1 MPICTSCTH
10 PLPHLYTLYQSAYNL
25 RLEQCSNC
33 HAFADPY
40 VEHDGLT
47 LLLDLILLKPG
58 VYRHLLFNRGAEPR
72 QAVITREEN
81 TVTAE
86 DIKGSKKNAKRSE
99 EARCWAR
106 WKTTMELGCILI
118 LVDSFIRW
126 SNIYPVVSSD
136 STAFTPWT
144 QDAAESFSRIF
155 LGCLI
160 ETAAFHG
167 GVVCACALVLP
178 VADFIQRRR
187 TNNSPSGTRQEFRF
201 SHVPLT
207 IFYSSITKLFLLLLL
222 SVWRP
227 TPSAT
232 AREFSPDYK
241 LEFEGY
247 PLVRGVFEYLDDDKL
262 DREWVVRNALGGMAA
277 GFGLR
282 VVLDCHPVFTTIV
295 ILSGWMVKT
304 AASGLVGTWVGGEE
318 RGWFE
323 YFIP

>member
-10 PLPHLYTLYQSAYNL
+10 PLPHLYTVYQSAHNL
-25 RLEQCSNC
+25 RLEQCSTC

-58 VYRHLLFNRGAEPR
+58 VYRHLLFNRGVEPR
-72 QAVITREEN
+72 KAVVTHEE
-81 TVTAE
+81 
-86 DIKGSKKNAKRSE
+86 SAKDTESADE
-99 EARCWAR
+99 KAARGEGEKRWAR
-106 WKTTMELGCILI
+106 WETTAELGSILI

-126 SNIYPVVSSD
+126 SNLYPVMSSD
-136 STAFTPWT
+136 STIFKPWT

-155 LGCLI
+155 LGCLL
-160 ETAAFHG
+160 ETVAFHG

-178 VADFIQRRR
+178 VVDYIQRRR
-187 TNNSPSGTRQEFRF
+187 AKNWPSGTRQEFRF

-227 TPSAT
+227 TTTGAAVASSHYGVDFN
-232 AREFSPDYK
+232 R
-241 LEFEGY
+241 Y
-247 PLVRGVFEYLDDDKL
+247 PLVRRVYEYLDDDKL

-304 AASGLVGTWVGGEE
+304 GASGLVGTWVGGEE